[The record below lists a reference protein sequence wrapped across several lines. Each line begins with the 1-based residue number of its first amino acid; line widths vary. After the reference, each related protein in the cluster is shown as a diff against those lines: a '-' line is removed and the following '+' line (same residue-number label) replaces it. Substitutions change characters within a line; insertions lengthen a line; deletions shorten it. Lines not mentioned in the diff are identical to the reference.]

1 MKKPYI
7 LIILIITFLNGCAG
21 SPALIMNANPEQLRN
36 METLDLINAW
46 NVTGSENARMELKR
60 RQVFSIQEWELIKKH
75 QVAIGM
81 SKAALY
87 ASQGFPIGGRTITE
101 AGITLKGFFYRTQTV
116 YLINDKVV
124 RIERFR

>member
-1 MKKPYI
+1 MKKSHL
-7 LIILIITFLNGCAG
+7 LIFIVSIFLSGCAG
-21 SPALIMNANPEQLRN
+21 SPASIMTASPGQLRS

-46 NVTGSENARMELKR
+46 SVTGSENARMELNR
-60 RQVFSIQEWELIKKH
+60 RQVFSAQEWELIKRH

-87 ASQGFPIGGRTITE
+87 ASQGFPNGGRTITE
-101 AGITLKGFFYRTQTV
+101 AGVTLKGFFYRTQTV